1 MRLLEFK
8 LYQQSHRTC
17 VLFWYSFC
25 VYEIVLKYYI
35 KMASLFVRRRG
46 SHFNTKTKLDL
57 TKLFYSQSFTTP
69 FLFGTKICIYYLLN
83 KQE

>member
-1 MRLLEFK
+1 MRICKLLYINYKNGF
-8 LYQQSHRTC
+8 
-17 VLFWYSFC
+17 LFRP
-25 VYEIVLKYYI
+25 LTRKP
-35 KMASLFVRRRG
+35 
-46 SHFNTKTKLDL
+46 FNTKTKLDL